1 MTSPTRFRRWALATL
16 GVIVGLVLLLV
27 VVGML
32 LPREHTARAS
42 IELAAS
48 PERVWAVVSDFA
60 GAARWRPDLESVRL
74 DTAPGRPFRFVE
86 TTHEGELPFEVVSQD
101 PPRRQVVR
109 VIDDGLPFGGT
120 WTWELV
126 PLGAGTGLTL
136 TEEGFTRNPIYRALG
151 LVFFRPT
158 ESIARYLRA
167 LAAELGEDAERL
179 TPREGFATVPRGKV
193 WYRVVG
199 DGPGVPLVVL
209 HGGPGAPSYYLA
221 SLARLGAERPVVF
234 YDQLGAGRSDQ
245 PSDTTL

>member
-1 MTSPTRFRRWALATL
+1 MTARTRFRTWLLAALGAVL
-16 GVIVGLVLLLV
+16 GLILLLV
-27 VVGML
+27 LVGMF

-74 DTAPGRPFRFVE
+74 ETVPGGPIRFVE
-86 TTHEGELPFEVVSQD
+86 TSDEGEIPFEVVAQD

-109 VIDDGLPFGGT
+109 VIDDGLPFGGS

-126 PLGAGTGLTL
+126 PMGTGTGVTL
-136 TEEGFTRNPIYRALG
+136 TEDGFTRNPVYRAMG

-167 LAAELGEDAERL
+167 LATALGEEAE
-179 TPREGFATVPRGKV
+179 
-193 WYRVVG
+193 
-199 DGPGVPLVVL
+199 
-209 HGGPGAPSYYLA
+209 
-221 SLARLGAERPVVF
+221 PVV
-234 YDQLGAGRSDQ
+234 R
-245 PSDTTL
+245 

>member
-1 MTSPTRFRRWALATL
+1 MESRRRLRTWLLAALGA
-16 GVIVGLVLLLV
+16 VVGLVLLLV

-32 LPREHTARAS
+32 LPREHTARAT
-42 IELAAS
+42 IELAAT

-74 DTAPGRPFRFVE
+74 DTSSGGTVRFVE
-86 TTHEGELPFEVVSQD
+86 TTPEGEIPFEVVSQD

-126 PLGAGTGLTL
+126 PLGGGTGVTL
-136 TEEGFTRNPIYRALG
+136 TEDGFTRNPIYRTLG

-167 LAAELGEDAERL
+167 LAAELGEDVE
-179 TPREGFATVPRGKV
+179 P
-193 WYRVVG
+193 VVG
-199 DGPGVPLVVL
+199 Q
-209 HGGPGAPSYYLA
+209 GGEAP
-221 SLARLGAERPVVF
+221 R
-234 YDQLGAGRSDQ
+234 
-245 PSDTTL
+245 